1 MISKELEECLNIA
14 VKEASQHK
22 HEYVTLEHILYALI
36 KNNDI
41 KTILSSCRVSS
52 ESLKEDLDNYF
63 SQVLEKTKKDQL
75 HPKPT
80 LAFQRVLQRAAEHMM
95 SCGKNEIT
103 CHSILVALFSE
114 SSSFACYYLKKQGL
128 TRFDLVSQVSHQTGS
143 EAKNSSEKQNSFES
157 SAEPSS
163 DASQGRADYL
173 PNKPEAKTALEL
185 YTENLCEKA
194 RKNGFDSLI
203 GRKDELERITQIL
216 CRRQKNN
223 PLLVGDS
230 GVGKTA
236 LARGLAS
243 NIVEGKIPEKLKK
256 AEIYELDMAA
266 LLAGTKYRGD
276 FENRFK
282 SLIKDLESRPNS
294 ILFIDEIHTIVG
306 TGSVSGSSMD
316 AASLL
321 KPFLTSGNIRCIGST
336 TAKEYRQYFEAN
348 HAIARRF
355 QKVLIEEPSLSD
367 ATQIVKGLKSYYE
380 NFHNVSYSA
389 EAIKSAVELSSRYIK
404 DRRLPDAALDVL
416 DEVGSQYSLK
426 QKTENKRAS
435 KVSSNDIKAIIA
447 KMTKLPLENL
457 TTSDKEALK
466 DLDSRLKSVIF
477 GQDTAIDSLVN
488 VIRLSKSGLSNG
500 EKPIGSFM
508 FSGPTG
514 VGKTELAKQLAEILK
529 IKFIRIDMSEYMEKH
544 TVSRLIGSPPGY
556 VGYDEGG
563 QLTDAVLKN
572 PHSLLLLDEIE
583 KAHPEV
589 HNILLQ
595 VMDRGVLTDSNGRE
609 ADFRNV
615 ILILT
620 TNVGARDLAQSSI
633 GFGQTVTETG
643 SENKALKKAFTPEFR
658 NRFDG
663 IISFAHLSQ
672 DNMIFI
678 TKKFLDEL
686 SQQLRQKKINLL
698 VTEEA
703 LKLIAKEGYDPH
715 YGARPL
721 VRFIQEKVKKP
732 LSNEILFGTL
742 SKGGTVTLSDKSGSI
757 KLSYDSQ

>member
-157 SAEPSS
+157 SAQPSS
-163 DASQGRADYL
+163 DAPQGRADYL

-243 NIVEGKIPEKLKK
+243 NIIEGKIPEKLKK

-355 QKVLIEEPSLSD
+355 QKVLIEEPSLND

-620 TNVGARDLAQSSI
+620 TNIGARDLAQSSI

-643 SENKALKKAFTPEFR
+643 SENKALKKAFTQ
-658 NRFDG
+658 
-663 IISFAHLSQ
+663 SFVTVL
-672 DNMIFI
+672 MVL
-678 TKKFLDEL
+678 FL
-686 SQQLRQKKINLL
+686 LL
-698 VTEEA
+698 TC
-703 LKLIAKEGYDPH
+703 LKTI
-715 YGARPL
+715 
-721 VRFIQEKVKKP
+721 
-732 LSNEILFGTL
+732 
-742 SKGGTVTLSDKSGSI
+742 
-757 KLSYDSQ
+757 

>member
-157 SAEPSS
+157 SAQPSS
-163 DASQGRADYL
+163 DAPQGRADYL

-243 NIVEGKIPEKLKK
+243 NIIEGKIPEKLKK

-620 TNVGARDLAQSSI
+620 TNIGARDLAQSSI

-757 KLSYDSQ
+757 ELSYDSQ

>member
-1 MISKELEECLNIA
+1 MISKELEECLNLA
-14 VKEASQHK
+14 VKEANQQK
-22 HEYVTLEHILYALI
+22 HEYVTLEHVLYALMQN
-36 KNNDI
+36 KDI
-41 KTILSSCRVSS
+41 KTIMSSCEVSCAS
-52 ESLKEDLDNYF
+52 VQEDLDHYF
-63 SQVLEKTKKDQL
+63 THVLEKTRKD
-75 HPKPT
+75 HINPKPT
-80 LAFQRVLQRAAEHMM
+80 VAFQRVLQRAAEHMM
-95 SCGKNEIT
+95 SCGKHEIS
-103 CHSILVALFSE
+103 CHSVLVALFSE

-128 TRFDLVSQVSHQTGS
+128 TRFDLVSQVSNQKRNDS
-143 EAKNSSEKQNSFES
+143 EGFSERSSSFGPSSSPSEGEGKSPFASEKPETK
-157 SAEPSS
+157 SAL
-163 DASQGRADYL
+163 D
-173 PNKPEAKTALEL
+173 L
-185 YTENLCEKA
+185 YTENLCDKA
-194 RKNGFDSLI
+194 RRKEFDSLI
-203 GRKDELERITQIL
+203 GRKYELERITQIL

-223 PLLVGDS
+223 PILVGDS

-243 NIVEGKIPEKLKK
+243 NVVEGKVPDKLKGT
-256 AEIYELDMAA
+256 EIYELDMAA

-282 SLIKDLESRPNS
+282 SLIKELEEKPQS
-294 ILFIDEIHTIVG
+294 ILFIDEIHNIVG
-306 TGSVSGSSMD
+306 TGSVGGSSMD
-316 AASLL
+316 AANLL
-321 KPFLTSGNIRCIGST
+321 KPFLSSGNIRCIGST
-336 TAKEYRQYFEAN
+336 TGKEYRQYFESN

-355 QKVLIEEPSLSD
+355 QKVMIEEPSLSD
-367 ATQIVKGLKSYYE
+367 ATQILKGLKTYYE
-380 NFHNVSYSA
+380 TFHNVRYSV
-389 EAIKSAVELSSRYIK
+389 EAIKSAVELSNRYIK
-404 DRRLPDAALDVL
+404 DRRLPDVALDVL
-416 DEVGSQYSLK
+416 DEVGSHYSLR
-426 QKTENKRAS
+426 QKKESKRVG
-435 KVSSNDIKAIIA
+435 KVSSSDIKSIIS

-457 TTSDKEALK
+457 TNSDKEALR

-477 GQDTAIDSLVN
+477 GQDNAVDSLVN
-488 VIRLSKSGLSNG
+488 VIRLAKSGLSNAD
-500 EKPIGSFM
+500 KPIGSFM

-514 VGKTELAKQLAEILK
+514 VGKTELAKQLSEILK

-572 PHSLLLLDEIE
+572 PHAVLLLDEIE

-633 GFGQTVTETG
+633 GFGQTVVDTG
-643 SENKALKKAFTPEFR
+643 SEGKALQKAFTPEFR

-663 IISFAHLSQ
+663 IISFSHLSE
-672 DNMIFI
+672 DNMLYI

-686 SQQLRQKKINLL
+686 SSQLRQKKVDLV

-703 LKLIAKEGYDPH
+703 LRLVAKEGYDPH

-721 VRFIQEKVKKP
+721 VRLIQEKVKKP
-732 LSNEILFGTL
+732 LSKEILFGAL
-742 SKGGTVTLSDKSGSI
+742 SKGGVVTVGDKSGQI
-757 KLSYDSQ
+757 DLSFEGR

>member
-22 HEYVTLEHILYALI
+22 HEYVTLEHVLYALI

-41 KTILSSCRVSS
+41 KTIMSSCKVSW
-52 ESLKEDLDNYF
+52 EFVKEDLDHYF
-63 SQVLEKTKKDQL
+63 SHVLEKTKKDQL

-128 TRFDLVSQVSHQTGS
+128 TRFDLISQVSHQTRN
-143 EAKNSSEKQNSFES
+143 ETENFSEKPTS
-157 SAEPSS
+157 SQPSS
-163 DASQGRADYL
+163 DHSQGRSDFQQH
-173 PNKPEAKTALEL
+173 KQETKSALEL

-243 NIVEGKIPEKLKK
+243 NIVEGKIPEKLKDT
-256 AEIYELDMAA
+256 EIYELDMAA

-282 SLIKDLESRPNS
+282 SLIKDLESKPNS

-316 AASLL
+316 AANLL

-336 TAKEYRQYFEAN
+336 TAKEYRQYFEPN

-367 ATQIVKGLKSYYE
+367 ATQILKGLKSYYE
-380 NFHNVSYSA
+380 NFHNVRYSV

-404 DRRLPDAALDVL
+404 DRRLPDAAIDVL

-426 QKTENKRAS
+426 QKTESKRVN

-477 GQDTAIDSLVN
+477 GQDTAINSLVN
-488 VIRLSKSGLSNG
+488 VIRLSKSGLSSG

-514 VGKTELAKQLAEILK
+514 VGKTELAKKLSEILK

-572 PHSLLLLDEIE
+572 PHSVLLLDEIE

-633 GFGQTVTETG
+633 GFGQSVMETG

-678 TKKFLDEL
+678 TQKFLDEL
-686 SQQLRQKKINLL
+686 SQQLSQKKVKL
-698 VTEEA
+698 VVTADA

-721 VRFIQEKVKKP
+721 VRLIQEKVKKP

-742 SKGGTVTLSDKSGSI
+742 SKGGTVTLSDKAGSLELI
-757 KLSYDSQ
+757 YNPS

>member
-1 MISKELEECLNIA
+1 
-14 VKEASQHK
+14 
-22 HEYVTLEHILYALI
+22 
-36 KNNDI
+36 
-41 KTILSSCRVSS
+41 
-52 ESLKEDLDNYF
+52 
-63 SQVLEKTKKDQL
+63 
-75 HPKPT
+75 
-80 LAFQRVLQRAAEHMM
+80 
-95 SCGKNEIT
+95 
-103 CHSILVALFSE
+103 
-114 SSSFACYYLKKQGL
+114 
-128 TRFDLVSQVSHQTGS
+128 
-143 EAKNSSEKQNSFES
+143 
-157 SAEPSS
+157 
-163 DASQGRADYL
+163 
-173 PNKPEAKTALEL
+173 
-185 YTENLCEKA
+185 
-194 RKNGFDSLI
+194 
-203 GRKDELERITQIL
+203 
-216 CRRQKNN
+216 
-223 PLLVGDS
+223 
-230 GVGKTA
+230 
-236 LARGLAS
+236 
-243 NIVEGKIPEKLKK
+243 
-256 AEIYELDMAA
+256 MAA

-620 TNVGARDLAQSSI
+620 TNIGARDLAQSSI

-757 KLSYDSQ
+757 ELSYDSQ